1 MPHSLFL
8 GSALATQNRV
18 SSAPSKELTSPS
30 ASVVHPRSSLQ
41 RVKSYLVSALR
52 VKQID
57 NQKSRPQ
64 RHKDR
69 ENNTLAFIKDHLYH
83 AIIDMVISLLGFAV
97 LINSL

>member
-1 MPHSLFL
+1 MPHSIIL
-8 GSALATQNRV
+8 GSALATQDRIA
-18 SSAPSKELTSPS
+18 SAPSKESVDLS
-30 ASVVHPRSSLQ
+30 AKPQSHLRRLQ
-41 RVKSYLVSALR
+41 SYMKSTLALKPLDDHR
-52 VKQID
+52 
-57 NQKSRPQ
+57 NRPQ